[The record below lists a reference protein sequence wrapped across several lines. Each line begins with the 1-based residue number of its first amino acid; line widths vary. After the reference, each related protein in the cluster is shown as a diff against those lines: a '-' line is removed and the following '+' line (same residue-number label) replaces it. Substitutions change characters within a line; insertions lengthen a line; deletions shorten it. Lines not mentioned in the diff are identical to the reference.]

1 MCNYFKLLLTTVL
14 FSSIFSSCHK
24 TNEAQVSKAEQQ
36 NTNLDI
42 FFDSVFN
49 ADLEQNPE
57 AMTYRGD
64 KRFNDQWN
72 DHSEKQFLKSVK
84 NKRNALRKANAFQSP
99 NYTEDRALSL
109 ELFKYELEL
118 DLEGERFHQYDYVF
132 NQMYG
137 AQSNPA
143 SFLIGFH
150 QISTKK
156 DAEDY
161 ISRVEKI
168 PGMMEQQIQNA
179 LQSEKEGFILPKF
192 LFSKVLSD
200 CNNLLEGKPISNSEK
215 THPIAQDFYTK
226 IDHVEL
232 NEDEKNALIEK
243 FNVAMQQNFA
253 PTYKKLIQTLQEQE
267 IRANNDAGVWRLKD
281 GEEYYAY
288 CLKKITSTNFT
299 AEQIHQMGLR
309 EVARIHGE
317 MNTIKKNVG
326 FTGSLS
332 EFFTYMKNAPQF
344 YYPNTD
350 EGKKAYLADAKS
362 IIDAMRKQ
370 LDNLFI
376 TKPKAPIEVKR
387 VEPFREKTAGKAFY
401 NSPAADGSRPGYYY
415 ANLYDMNQMPKY
427 EMEALAYHEGIPGHH
442 MQIALTK
449 ELESLPEFRKEAHYT
464 AYIEGW
470 GLYSELIPKEL
481 GFYSDPYSDFGRLAM
496 ELWRS
501 CRLVVDTG
509 IHAKKWTREEG
520 IAYYV
525 KNTPAA
531 YGQCEKMVDR
541 HIVMPGQAT
550 AYKIGLMKI
559 LELKDKAKLEME
571 DQFDIRTFHEVI
583 LCNGPLPLS
592 ILENLVDDYIQK
604 NTATL

>member
-1 MCNYFKLLLTTVL
+1 MCNYFKLLLTVAL
-14 FSSIFSSCHK
+14 FTSIFSSCQK
-24 TNEAQVSKAEQQ
+24 TNEAHISKSQQQ

-57 AMTYRGD
+57 ALTYRGD

-72 DHSEKQFLKSVK
+72 DYSEKSFFKHLE
-84 NKRNALRKANAFQSP
+84 NKKNALRKANALKASD
-99 NYTEDRALSL
+99 YSKDRVLSL
-109 ELFKYELEL
+109 ELFKYELNL
-118 DLEGERFHQYDYVF
+118 DLEGERFRHYDYTF

-150 QISTKK
+150 QIKSQK

-168 PGMMEQQIQNA
+168 PVMMEQQIQNA
-179 LQSEKEGFILPKF
+179 LQSEKEGFVLPKF
-192 LFSKVLSD
+192 LFAKVLSD
-200 CNNLLEGKPISNSEK
+200 CNNLLEGKPISKSEK
-215 THPIAQDFYTK
+215 VHPIANDFYTK
-226 IDHVEL
+226 LEGIEMNDKDKKEL
-232 NEDEKNALIEK
+232 IKK
-243 FNVAMQQNFA
+243 FDLAMTQQFA
-253 PTYKKLIQTLQEQE
+253 PTYNKLVKVLKEQEQ
-267 IRANNDAGVWRLKD
+267 RANNDAGVWRLKD

-288 CLKKITSTNFT
+288 RLKKITSTNFT

-317 MNTIKKNVG
+317 MKKIKEQVG
-326 FTGSLS
+326 FKGDLQ
-332 EFFTYMKNAPQF
+332 EFFVFMKKDSQF
-344 YYPNTD
+344 YYPNTED
-350 EGKKAYLADAKS
+350 GKKAYLADATA
-362 IIDAMRKQ
+362 IIDNMRKK
-370 LDNLFI
+370 LDELFI
-376 TKPKAPIEVKR
+376 TKPKAPIEVKK
-387 VEPFREKTAGKAFY
+387 VEAFREKTAGKAFY
-401 NSPAADGSRPGYYY
+401 NDPAVDGSRPGYYN

-449 ELESLPEFRKEAHYT
+449 ELKGLPEFRKEAHYT

-470 GLYSELIPKEL
+470 GLYAEFIPKEL

-525 KNTPAA
+525 DNTPAA

-550 AYKIGLMKI
+550 AYKIGMMKI
-559 LELKDKAKLEME
+559 LDLKDKAKLEME
-571 DQFDIRTFHEVI
+571 DQFDIRAFHEVV

-592 ILENLVDDYIQK
+592 ILEKLVDEHIQK
-604 NTATL
+604 NTSTL